1 MMQTRLWKPLKAIV
15 KIYGMAR
22 LGVICA
28 CIGCLIVLCFV
39 SVMWSV
45 AGAIPGYFIG
55 DYLAK
60 SLHDGKAQRFIR
72 WHFGFGVFGRGIS
85 RKKSTRLFF

>member
-1 MMQTRLWKPLKAIV
+1 MKVQARFWKPLKSIV
-15 KIYGMAR
+15 KIYGMAK
-22 LGVICA
+22 LGVIFGA
-28 CIGCLIVLCFV
+28 IGCLIAMLIFGF
-39 SVMWSV
+39 MWSI

-72 WHFGFGVFGRGIS
+72 WYFGAATKGS
-85 RKKSTRLFF
+85 NPPSWMKLFF